1 MTAPQISTTFDPP
14 VQTDSKTTFD
24 TKAFGVL
31 AALNP
36 WSSQANALGVY
47 LDNISEFASAYE
59 ALVNFKGAW
68 GGLSGALAMPATV
81 SHSGA
86 IYALTA
92 DVADVTAHTP
102 GVSSSWQLV
111 RTNSAQI
118 SHLAGSVSDALV
130 ALQNTAPN
138 YFMNPLFRGNSRQLS
153 TSVTLSAGARGH
165 DCWKAGAAG
174 CTYTLSGSVLTI
186 TSGTLIQ
193 VLDGRNFISDGLP
206 GLLDYYTVTNDG
218 TAMYSVV
225 PAGPTYTGTTTF
237 TSLVGANVT
246 VEFSGGT
253 IENPRMALGSY
264 SPAFYVPPVSVER
277 AALDYYVN
285 SELLICSSGDDV
297 WTGAVGANTAIRP
310 IGKTHSMRAVGNLSY
325 INNTGIQ
332 YLNGSSVWTS
342 TTLSAA
348 MRGVAGA
355 QAIRASVAV
364 DAAASRY
371 VRQSGSLNVWAVVS
385 AEL

>member
-1 MTAPQISTTFDPP
+1 MTAPLISTTFDPP
-14 VQTDSKTTFD
+14 AQTDSKTTFD

-36 WSSQANALGVY
+36 WSTQANALAVY
-47 LDNISEFASAYE
+47 LDNISEFASSYE

-102 GVSSSWQLV
+102 GVSGSWQLV

-118 SHLAGSVSDALV
+118 SHLAGSVSDALM
-130 ALQNTAPN
+130 AMQNTAPN

-153 TSVTLSAGARGH
+153 GTISLSAGARGH

-174 CTYTLSGSVLTI
+174 CTYTISGSTLTI
-186 TSGTLIQ
+186 TAGTLIQ
-193 VLDGRNFISDGLP
+193 VLDGKNFLSGAA
-206 GLLDYYTVTNDG
+206 GAGLDYYTITNDG
-218 TAMYSVV
+218 SAPYSVV
-225 PAGPTYTGTTTF
+225 PAGPNYTGTTTF
-237 TSLVGANVT
+237 LASIGSNVT
-246 VEFSGGT
+246 VEFTAGT

-264 SPAFYVPPVSVER
+264 SPAFYVPPVSLER

-297 WTGAVGANTAIRP
+297 WPGAVGANTALRP
-310 IGKTHSMRAVGNLSY
+310 IGTTRSMRAVGTLSY

-332 YLNGSSVWTS
+332 YLNGSSVWTA

-348 MRGVAGA
+348 MRGTAGA

>member
-36 WSSQANALGVY
+36 WSAQANALGVY

-174 CTYTLSGSVLTI
+174 CTYTISGSVLTI

-193 VLDGRNFISDGLP
+193 VLDGRNFISGPVAGNDL
-206 GLLDYYTVTNDG
+206 YTITNDG
-218 TAMYSVV
+218 TAPYSVV
-225 PAGPTYTGTTTF
+225 PAGPNYTGTTTF
-237 TSLVGANVT
+237 LAGIGSNVT
-246 VEFSGGT
+246 VEFTTGS
-253 IENPRMALGSY
+253 IQNPRMALGSY
-264 SPAFYVPPVSVER
+264 SPAFYVPPVSIER
-277 AALDYYVN
+277 AALDHYVT